1 MTLAVKKRSKKAGLS
16 PGTLIHIGHAYEDSS
31 RLRLMRYDEAAL
43 VEKENFSPG
52 ELIEEKKKPGV
63 LWVHLDGLRD
73 IGRLEEIGRIFGL
86 HPLILEDIL
95 NTDQRPK
102 AEDFTDYIFIVL
114 KNIHHPVRTCT
125 RSKSAFFWGRISF
138 CPFRKKRERCLTPFV
153 KGSAPTRE
161 ESARQGRIIWRII

>member
-86 HPLILEDIL
+86 HPLLLEDIL
-95 NTDQRPK
+95 NTDQRLSL
-102 AEDFTDYIFIVL
+102 I
-114 KNIHHPVRTCT
+114 NI
-125 RSKSAFFWGRISF
+125 
-138 CPFRKKRERCLTPFV
+138 
-153 KGSAPTRE
+153 
-161 ESARQGRIIWRII
+161 

>member
-86 HPLILEDIL
+86 HP
-95 NTDQRPK
+95 QHRSA
-102 AEDFTDYIFIVL
+102 AEGGGFHGLYFHCFKEHPSSRRSEPARGANQHSSGAEFRFVL
-114 KNIHHPVRTCT
+114 
-125 RSKSAFFWGRISF
+125 SGKSGNA
-138 CPFRKKRERCLTPFV
+138 V
-153 KGSAPTRE
+153 
-161 ESARQGRIIWRII
+161 